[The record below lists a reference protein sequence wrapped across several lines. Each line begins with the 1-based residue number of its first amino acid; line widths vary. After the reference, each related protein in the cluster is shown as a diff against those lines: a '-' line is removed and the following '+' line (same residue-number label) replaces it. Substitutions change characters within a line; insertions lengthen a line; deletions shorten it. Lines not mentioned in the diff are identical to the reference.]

1 VLFKA
6 SINTK
11 QSQMSPRDGMGLKK
25 SSFYFWSHVHFFFK
39 TINDDTTLQCFFVC
53 TVEMEK
59 IVETDLK
66 EVDIFFSSIYTES
79 IGQL

>member
-1 VLFKA
+1 
-6 SINTK
+6 
-11 QSQMSPRDGMGLKK
+11 
-25 SSFYFWSHVHFFFK
+25 VHFFFK

-66 EVDIFFSSIYTES
+66 EVDIFFSSIYTKS
-79 IGQL
+79 IGHFRLRYFILKWEREREKR